1 MNMKKLTII
10 TFATAVLLVPG
21 NGHAADKDSAPLTNV
36 TGVVTSPFG
45 ELHGQFKHTGMD
57 IAYSEGTLLHAPI
70 AGNMKVI
77 SIEGKNT
84 TGTVP
89 IRDIVLITDPVQND
103 TLVISGLNTSKYK
116 KDKVEAGDPIGM
128 TVSDEIHVEYWVGG
142 YHKGDAVN
150 PFPLLILN
158 GSDLDFRCLRK
169 K

>member
-1 MNMKKLTII
+1 
-10 TFATAVLLVPG
+10 
-21 NGHAADKDSAPLTNV
+21 
-36 TGVVTSPFG
+36 
-45 ELHGQFKHTGMD
+45 MD

-84 TGTVP
+84 RGRMP
-89 IRDIVLITDPVQND
+89 IRE
-103 TLVISGLNTSKYK
+103 
-116 KDKVEAGDPIGM
+116 DKVEAGDPIGI

-150 PFPLLILN
+150 PSPLLILN

-169 K
+169 KIGLLFTFPASALRGRGFFFWRTHVSFER

>member
-1 MNMKKLTII
+1 MNMKKLAII
-10 TFATAVLLVPG
+10 TFAIAVLLVPG

-45 ELHGQFKHTGMD
+45 EVHGQFKHTGMD

-84 TGTVP
+84 RGTIP

-103 TLVISGLNTSKYK
+103 TLVISGLNTGKYK

-150 PFPLLILN
+150 PSPLLILN